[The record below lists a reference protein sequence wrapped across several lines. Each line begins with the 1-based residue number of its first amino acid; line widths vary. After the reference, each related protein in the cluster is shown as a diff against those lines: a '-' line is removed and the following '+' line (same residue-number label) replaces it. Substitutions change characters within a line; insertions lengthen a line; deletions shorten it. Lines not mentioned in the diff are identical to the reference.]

1 MATLDDFLPN
11 VITQDTRKRIQAHGD
26 LIPYL
31 SDPHSSLT
39 CGDID
44 ELINGLV
51 GWVNS
56 SNYKVSVNG
65 LEVLCLMVDRKGE
78 DFKHYVSHVLPSV
91 VDRLGDSKDQ
101 VRDMAQ
107 QLLMKLMMPATSPGY
122 VFERMMSAFTH
133 KLWHV
138 REGVL
143 ICLQNTLNTYGARC
157 LTLSKIVPNIRKL
170 LDDQNSQVRETAI
183 NTLVEIYRHVG
194 EKVRS
199 DLLKKGISQQR
210 LNQIFAK
217 FDEVKMSGNML
228 ATAHDYAPSRGS
240 TTDDELD
247 FGRPSS
253 YRSSGQ
259 TKRSTSSS
267 TIPRAPSRGP
277 SDCDDNEFARPLS
290 TKVPQ
295 AKKTSSSGLASGR
308 KTPSASAVTLRRRRS
323 ISSTGA
329 SGAGGVDEDYFM
341 KSFEDV
347 PKIQLFSSRDLNDHI
362 TKIRDMLSDPNTA
375 WEKRLDMMKTFR
387 GVMIAGGAQHDDF
400 LTQLRTLE
408 PCMSLAIKDLR
419 SQIVREACVTMAYLS
434 QQLGNRLDH
443 FCETQLPHL
452 IALIPNSAKV
462 MASSGIICIRFII
475 QYTHSYRLIP
485 IITGNL
491 TSKSNIIRRFCCELV
506 NQVLHN
512 WPTHVLEK
520 HIANL
525 QDAIKRGISDPD
537 SDARAFA
544 RKAFWGFAEHFK
556 DQADALLNALEPA
569 KQKMLQGELSGSS
582 SNNSLNSAEGLRI
595 KSRPRSASQDRGF
608 DSSTLGRIGKKK
620 HSRVSSARS
629 ETGAADLDTPIRSS
643 SRSSNTPKDR
653 IMRSSSAVDLANGR
667 MSPSPYG
674 RTSPSPY
681 GRTSP
686 GPYSIAATS
695 SGYSTYTPRRRTPA
709 QVAALSRMTA
719 GATSS
724 LPRQKSSASSVLS
737 PPERSRTRGRTT
749 TSSQSQPNSRSGS
762 PSSRLSYL
770 THTTGRAE
778 STMTPG
784 RPRRSAMVRS
794 QGASREGSPTRMNLQ
809 PGRERRLSG
818 SKLSTTKAGKGGNVM
833 AQRLLR
839 PGAELE
845 DAMADALSPRGEHPK
860 HIGPMRRRYD
870 TYDSDDAASET
881 SSVCSERSY
890 SSLGR
895 TSEASSTEFDKWYY
909 RLPTPTQSTNKDQG
923 TCSSSSTPPPNL
935 LDIQDTAEI
944 ITLIGSGSYTD
955 RKEGLIALQHLLR
968 AHRYLNRV
976 ELRKVTEVF
985 ARMFHDPHSK
995 VLSLFLDTLV
1005 DLMNVHS
1012 RDLTDQLY
1020 MIMTRLLMKTGADML
1035 GSVQAKVVRALEGVR
1050 ENFPCDQQFSIL
1062 TKLLIDQTQS
1072 PNLKVKT
1079 SILHYMHG
1087 LVADMD
1093 PSDFMNSTDTR
1104 LALSRIINFTT
1115 EPKSA
1120 DVRKGAQAVLIALF
1134 NLNPPEFSVM
1144 LSLLPK
1150 AFQDSATKILHNHI
1164 RTASHGHESDVLSP
1178 RNVTSPP
1185 KNRSRPP
1192 SRGGHRDEMETENM
1206 NPEDIYDSIK
1216 KTSAD
1221 IQNLSFNSKLENYE
1235 DVRKKREFT
1244 SQDSGIQDLRNDS
1257 PDAAD
1262 TRKGQYNPSHYQ
1274 DEGTLNGYNKS
1285 RLADTEFEDSEMFN
1299 EDPWKA
1305 LLGISSTSTDEC
1317 SENDIISDILTELS
1331 NHNERNDQR
1340 KNAMLSLI
1348 KLTREGTF
1356 GLWDEHFKTIL
1367 LILLETLGDNDGQVR
1382 ALALR
1387 VLREI
1392 LRNQPQRFRDY
1403 AELTTLRILEAHKD
1417 SVREVVRSAEE
1428 CADTLAN
1435 YIAPEQS
1442 VRILN
1447 PIIQTAQFPINL
1459 AAIKMQNKVIELL
1472 PKEAVETM
1480 MGEMIPGLLRG
1491 YDDQQSTVRKAAV
1504 FCLVSIYLTVGEVI
1518 WNHLTKL
1525 NYSKLKLLNL
1535 YIKRAQQK
1543 DSEKKVLSPNG
1554 TES

>member
-11 VITQDTRKRIQAHGD
+11 VTTQDTRKRIQAHGE
-26 LIPYL
+26 LIPFL

-44 ELINGLV
+44 ELINGLT

-56 SNYKVSVNG
+56 SNYKVSING
-65 LEVLCLMVDRKGE
+65 LEVLCLMVDRMGE

-101 VRDMAQ
+101 VRDQAQ

-157 LTLSKIVPNIRKL
+157 LHLSKIVPNICKL
-170 LDDQNSQVRETAI
+170 LDDQNSQVRETSI
-183 NTLVEIYRHVG
+183 NTLAEIYRHVG

-199 DLLKKGISQQR
+199 DLQKKGISQQR

-228 ATAHDYAPSRGS
+228 ATAHDYAPSRGG
-240 TTDDELD
+240 TDDELD

-253 YRSSGQ
+253 YRSGQ
-259 TKRSTSSS
+259 TKRTTSSS
-267 TIPRAPSRGP
+267 SVPRAPSRGP

-295 AKKTSSSGLASGR
+295 AKKTSSSLASGR

-347 PKIQLFSSRDLNDHI
+347 AKVQLFSSRDLHDQI
-362 TKIRDMLSDPNTA
+362 TKIRDILSDPNTA
-375 WEKRLDMMKTFR
+375 WEKRLDMMKMLR

-400 LTQLRTLE
+400 LSQLRTLE
-408 PCMSLAIKDLR
+408 PCMSMAVKDLR
-419 SQIVREACVTMAYLS
+419 SQIVREACVTLAYLS
-434 QQLGNRLDH
+434 QQLGNRFDH
-443 FCETQLPHL
+443 FTETQLPNL

-491 TSKSNIIRRFCCELV
+491 TSKSNVIRRFCCEIL

-537 SDARAFA
+537 SDARAFS

-629 ETGAADLDTPIRSS
+629 DTGAEMDVEGEHEPTKEA
-643 SRSSNTPKDR
+643 
-653 IMRSSSAVDLANGR
+653 
-667 MSPSPYG
+667 
-674 RTSPSPY
+674 
-681 GRTSP
+681 
-686 GPYSIAATS
+686 
-695 SGYSTYTPRRRTPA
+695 
-709 QVAALSRMTA
+709 
-719 GATSS
+719 
-724 LPRQKSSASSVLS
+724 
-737 PPERSRTRGRTT
+737 
-749 TSSQSQPNSRSGS
+749 NSRSGS

-784 RPRRSAMVRS
+784 RPRRSGMVRS

-818 SKLSTTKAGKGGNVM
+818 SKLSTNKGGKGNVM

-839 PGAELE
+839 PGSEVE
-845 DAMADALSPRGEHPK
+845 DAMADALSPKGEHPK
-860 HIGPMRRRYD
+860 HKGPMRRRYD

-909 RLPTPTQSTNKDQG
+909 RLPTPT
-923 TCSSSSTPPPNL
+923 
-935 LDIQDTAEI
+935 QDTAEI

-995 VLSLFLDTLV
+995 VMSLFLDTLV

-1035 GSVQAKVVRALEGVR
+1035 GSVQAKVTRALEGVR

-1072 PNLKVKT
+1072 PNLKPKVKT

-1087 LVADMD
+1087 LVGDMD

-1164 RTASHGHESDVLSP
+1164 RTTSHGHESEVLSP

-1192 SRGGHRDEMETENM
+1192 SRSGHRDEAETENM

-1285 RLADTEFEDSEMFN
+1285 RLADTEFDDSEMFN

-1331 NHNERNDQR
+1331 NHNERNDER

-1435 YIAPEQS
+1435 YIPPEQS

-1472 PKEAVETM
+1472 PKESVESM

-1543 DSEKKVLSPNG
+1543 ESEKKVLSPS
-1554 TES
+1554 TMDS

>member
-11 VITQDTRKRIQAHGD
+11 VTTQDTRKRIQAHGD
-26 LIPYL
+26 LIPFL
-31 SDPHSSLT
+31 SDPHSSLN
-39 CGDID
+39 CSDID

-65 LEVLCLMVDRKGE
+65 LEVLCLMVDRMGE

-101 VRDMAQ
+101 VRDQAQ

-122 VFERMMSAFTH
+122 VFERIMSAFTH

-157 LTLSKIVPNIRKL
+157 LHLSKIVPNICKL
-170 LDDQNSQVRETAI
+170 LDDQNSQVRETSIA
-183 NTLVEIYRHVG
+183 TLAEIYRHVG

-210 LNQIFAK
+210 LNQIFAR

-228 ATAHDYAPSRGS
+228 ATAHDYAPSRGG
-240 TTDDELD
+240 TDDELD

-253 YRSSGQ
+253 YRSGQ
-259 TKRSTSSS
+259 TKRTASSS
-267 TIPRAPSRGP
+267 SVPRAPSRGP

-295 AKKTSSSGLASGR
+295 AKKSSGLASGR

-329 SGAGGVDEDYFM
+329 SGAGGVDEDYFI

-347 PKIQLFSSRDLNDHI
+347 PKVQLFSSRDLNDQI
-362 TKIRDMLSDPNTA
+362 TKIKDLLSDPNSA
-375 WEKRLDMMKTFR
+375 WEKRLDMMKNLR

-400 LTQLRTLE
+400 HSLLRTLE
-408 PCMSLAIKDLR
+408 PCMSMAVKDLR
-419 SQIVREACVTMAYLS
+419 SQIVREACVTLAYLS
-434 QQLGNRLDH
+434 QQLGNRFDH
-443 FCETQLPHL
+443 FGETQLPNL
-452 IALIPNSAKV
+452 IPLIPNSAKV

-491 TSKSNIIRRFCCELV
+491 TSKSNIIRRFCCEII
-506 NQVLHN
+506 NQILHN

-525 QDAIKRGISDPD
+525 QDAIKRGINDPD
-537 SDARAFA
+537 SDARAFS

-629 ETGAADLDTPIRSS
+629 DTGAADLDTPIRSK
-643 SRSSNTPKDR
+643 SSNTPKDR
-653 IMRSSSAVDLANGR
+653 MMRSSSAIDLANGR
-667 MSPSPYG
+667 TSPSPYG

-695 SGYSTYTPRRRTPA
+695 SGYATYTPRRRTAA
-709 QVAALSRMTA
+709 QTAALSRMTA

-724 LPRQKSSASSVLS
+724 LPRQKSSASNVIS
-737 PPERSRTRGRTT
+737 PPERSRARGRTT

-784 RPRRSAMVRS
+784 RPRRSGMVRS

-818 SKLSTTKAGKGGNVM
+818 SKLSTSKGAKGNVM

-845 DAMADALSPRGEHPK
+845 DAMADALHK
-860 HIGPMRRRYD
+860 GPMRRRYD

-909 RLPTPTQSTNKDQG
+909 RLPTPT
-923 TCSSSSTPPPNL
+923 
-935 LDIQDTAEI
+935 QDTAEI

-995 VLSLFLDTLV
+995 VMSLFLDTLV

-1035 GSVQAKVVRALEGVR
+1035 GSVHAKVTRALDGVR
-1050 ENFPCDQQFSIL
+1050 ENFPCDQQFGIL

-1079 SILHYMHG
+1079 TILHYMHG
-1087 LVADMD
+1087 LVGDMD

-1192 SRGGHRDEMETENM
+1192 SRSGHRDEAETENM

-1257 PDAAD
+1257 PDAVD

-1285 RLADTEFEDSEMFN
+1285 RLADTEFDDSEMFN
-1299 EDPWKA
+1299 EA
-1305 LLGISSTSTDEC
+1305 ISAVTFGEC

-1331 NHNERNDQR
+1331 NHNERNDER

-1435 YIAPEQS
+1435 YIPPEQS

-1472 PKEAVETM
+1472 PKEAVESM
-1480 MGEMIPGLLRG
+1480 MGDMIPGLLR
-1491 YDDQQSTVRKAAV
+1491 VRIR
-1504 FCLVSIYLTVGEVI
+1504 FSSFI
-1518 WNHLTKL
+1518 
-1525 NYSKLKLLNL
+1525 
-1535 YIKRAQQK
+1535 
-1543 DSEKKVLSPNG
+1543 
-1554 TES
+1554 

>member
-11 VITQDTRKRIQAHGD
+11 VTTQDTRKRIQAHGD
-26 LIPYL
+26 LIPFL
-31 SDPHSSLT
+31 SDPHSSLN
-39 CGDID
+39 CSDID

-65 LEVLCLMVDRKGE
+65 LEVLCLMVDRMGE

-101 VRDMAQ
+101 VRDQAQ

-122 VFERMMSAFTH
+122 VFERIMSAFTH

-157 LTLSKIVPNIRKL
+157 LHLSKIVPNICKL
-170 LDDQNSQVRETAI
+170 LDDQNSQVRETSIA
-183 NTLVEIYRHVG
+183 TLAEIYRHVG

-210 LNQIFAK
+210 LNQIFAR

-228 ATAHDYAPSRGS
+228 ATAHDYAPSRGG
-240 TTDDELD
+240 TDDELD

-253 YRSSGQ
+253 YRSGQ
-259 TKRSTSSS
+259 TKRTASSS
-267 TIPRAPSRGP
+267 SVPRAPSRGP

-295 AKKTSSSGLASGR
+295 AKKSSGLASGR

-329 SGAGGVDEDYFM
+329 SGAGGVDEDYFI

-347 PKIQLFSSRDLNDHI
+347 PKVQLFSSRDLNDQI
-362 TKIRDMLSDPNTA
+362 TKIKDLLSDPNSA
-375 WEKRLDMMKTFR
+375 WEKRLDMMKNLR

-400 LTQLRTLE
+400 HSLLRTLE
-408 PCMSLAIKDLR
+408 PCMSMAVKDLR
-419 SQIVREACVTMAYLS
+419 SQIVREACVTLAYLS
-434 QQLGNRLDH
+434 QQLGNRFDH
-443 FCETQLPHL
+443 FGETQLPNL
-452 IALIPNSAKV
+452 IPLIPNSAKV

-491 TSKSNIIRRFCCELV
+491 TSKSNIIRRFCCEII
-506 NQVLHN
+506 NQILHN

-525 QDAIKRGISDPD
+525 QDAIKRGINDPD
-537 SDARAFA
+537 SDARAFS

-629 ETGAADLDTPIRSS
+629 DTGADMDVEG
-643 SRSSNTPKDR
+643 DHE
-653 IMRSSSAVDLANGR
+653 
-667 MSPSPYG
+667 PSKE
-674 RTSPSPY
+674 
-681 GRTSP
+681 
-686 GPYSIAATS
+686 A
-695 SGYSTYTPRRRTPA
+695 
-709 QVAALSRMTA
+709 
-719 GATSS
+719 
-724 LPRQKSSASSVLS
+724 
-737 PPERSRTRGRTT
+737 
-749 TSSQSQPNSRSGS
+749 NSRSGS

-784 RPRRSAMVRS
+784 RPRRSGMVRS

-818 SKLSTTKAGKGGNVM
+818 SKLSTSKGAKGNVM

-845 DAMADALSPRGEHPK
+845 DAMADALHK
-860 HIGPMRRRYD
+860 GPMRRRYD

-909 RLPTPTQSTNKDQG
+909 RLPTPT
-923 TCSSSSTPPPNL
+923 
-935 LDIQDTAEI
+935 QDTAEI

-995 VLSLFLDTLV
+995 VMSLFLDTLV

-1035 GSVQAKVVRALEGVR
+1035 GSVHAKVTRALDGVR
-1050 ENFPCDQQFSIL
+1050 ENFPCDQQFGIL

-1079 SILHYMHG
+1079 TILHYMHG
-1087 LVADMD
+1087 LVGDMD

-1192 SRGGHRDEMETENM
+1192 SRSGHRDEAETENM

-1257 PDAAD
+1257 PDAVD

-1285 RLADTEFEDSEMFN
+1285 RLADTEFDDSEMFN

-1305 LLGISSTSTDEC
+1305 LLGISDTSTDEC

-1331 NHNERNDQR
+1331 NHNERNDER

-1435 YIAPEQS
+1435 YIPPEQS

-1472 PKEAVETM
+1472 PKEAVESM
-1480 MGEMIPGLLRG
+1480 MGDMIPGLLR
-1491 YDDQQSTVRKAAV
+1491 VRIR
-1504 FCLVSIYLTVGEVI
+1504 FSSFI
-1518 WNHLTKL
+1518 
-1525 NYSKLKLLNL
+1525 
-1535 YIKRAQQK
+1535 
-1543 DSEKKVLSPNG
+1543 
-1554 TES
+1554 

>member
-11 VITQDTRKRIQAHGD
+11 VTTQDTRKRIQAHGD
-26 LIPYL
+26 LIPFL
-31 SDPHSSLT
+31 SDPHSSLN
-39 CGDID
+39 CSDID

-65 LEVLCLMVDRKGE
+65 LEVLCLMVDRMGE

-101 VRDMAQ
+101 VRDQAQ

-122 VFERMMSAFTH
+122 VFERIMSAFTH

-157 LTLSKIVPNIRKL
+157 LHLSKIVPNICKL
-170 LDDQNSQVRETAI
+170 LDDQNSQVRETSIA
-183 NTLVEIYRHVG
+183 TLAEIYRHVG

-210 LNQIFAK
+210 LNQIFAR

-228 ATAHDYAPSRGS
+228 ATAHDYAPSRGG
-240 TTDDELD
+240 TDDELD

-253 YRSSGQ
+253 YRSGQ
-259 TKRSTSSS
+259 TKRTASSS
-267 TIPRAPSRGP
+267 SVPRAPSRGP

-295 AKKTSSSGLASGR
+295 AKKSSGLASGR

-329 SGAGGVDEDYFM
+329 SGAGGVDEDYFI

-347 PKIQLFSSRDLNDHI
+347 PKVQLFSSRDLNDQI
-362 TKIRDMLSDPNTA
+362 TKIKDLLSDPNSA
-375 WEKRLDMMKTFR
+375 WEKRLDMMKNLR

-400 LTQLRTLE
+400 HSLLRTLE
-408 PCMSLAIKDLR
+408 PCMSMAVKDLR
-419 SQIVREACVTMAYLS
+419 SQIVREACVTLAYLS
-434 QQLGNRLDH
+434 QQLGNRFDH
-443 FCETQLPHL
+443 FGETQLPNL
-452 IALIPNSAKV
+452 IPLIPNSAKV

-491 TSKSNIIRRFCCELV
+491 TSKSNIIRRFCCEII
-506 NQVLHN
+506 NQILHN

-525 QDAIKRGISDPD
+525 QDAIKRGINDPD
-537 SDARAFA
+537 SDARAFS

-629 ETGAADLDTPIRSS
+629 DTGAA
-643 SRSSNTPKDR
+643 
-653 IMRSSSAVDLANGR
+653 
-667 MSPSPYG
+667 
-674 RTSPSPY
+674 
-681 GRTSP
+681 
-686 GPYSIAATS
+686 
-695 SGYSTYTPRRRTPA
+695 
-709 QVAALSRMTA
+709 
-719 GATSS
+719 
-724 LPRQKSSASSVLS
+724 RQKSSASNVIS
-737 PPERSRTRGRTT
+737 PPERSRARGRTT

-784 RPRRSAMVRS
+784 RPRRSGMVRS

-818 SKLSTTKAGKGGNVM
+818 SKLSTSKGAKGNVM

-845 DAMADALSPRGEHPK
+845 DAMADALHK
-860 HIGPMRRRYD
+860 GPMRRRYD

-909 RLPTPTQSTNKDQG
+909 RLPTPT
-923 TCSSSSTPPPNL
+923 
-935 LDIQDTAEI
+935 QDTAEI

-995 VLSLFLDTLV
+995 VMSLFLDTLV

-1035 GSVQAKVVRALEGVR
+1035 GSVHAKVTRALDGVR
-1050 ENFPCDQQFSIL
+1050 ENFPCDQQFGIL

-1079 SILHYMHG
+1079 TILHYMHG
-1087 LVADMD
+1087 LVGDMD

-1192 SRGGHRDEMETENM
+1192 SRSGHRDEAETENM

-1257 PDAAD
+1257 PDAVD

-1285 RLADTEFEDSEMFN
+1285 RLADTEFDDSEMFN

-1305 LLGISSTSTDEC
+1305 LLGISDTSTDEC

-1331 NHNERNDQR
+1331 NHNERNDER

-1435 YIAPEQS
+1435 YIPPEQS

-1472 PKEAVETM
+1472 PKEAVESM
-1480 MGEMIPGLLRG
+1480 MGDMIPGLLR
-1491 YDDQQSTVRKAAV
+1491 VRIR
-1504 FCLVSIYLTVGEVI
+1504 FSSFI
-1518 WNHLTKL
+1518 
-1525 NYSKLKLLNL
+1525 
-1535 YIKRAQQK
+1535 
-1543 DSEKKVLSPNG
+1543 
-1554 TES
+1554 

>member
-308 KTPSASAVTLRRRRS
+308 KTPSAS
-323 ISSTGA
+323 GA

-629 ETGAADLDTPIRSS
+629 ETGAA
-643 SRSSNTPKDR
+643 
-653 IMRSSSAVDLANGR
+653 
-667 MSPSPYG
+667 
-674 RTSPSPY
+674 
-681 GRTSP
+681 
-686 GPYSIAATS
+686 
-695 SGYSTYTPRRRTPA
+695 
-709 QVAALSRMTA
+709 
-719 GATSS
+719 
-724 LPRQKSSASSVLS
+724 
-737 PPERSRTRGRTT
+737 
-749 TSSQSQPNSRSGS
+749 NSRSGS

-895 TSEASSTEFDKWYY
+895 TSE
-909 RLPTPTQSTNKDQG
+909 
-923 TCSSSSTPPPNL
+923 
-935 LDIQDTAEI
+935 DTAEI

-1299 EDPWKA
+1299 E
-1305 LLGISSTSTDEC
+1305 EC

>member
-845 DAMADALSPRGEHPK
+845 DAMADAL

-895 TSEASSTEFDKWYY
+895 TSE
-909 RLPTPTQSTNKDQG
+909 
-923 TCSSSSTPPPNL
+923 
-935 LDIQDTAEI
+935 DTAEI

-1072 PNLKVKT
+1072 PNLKPKVKT

>member
-895 TSEASSTEFDKWYY
+895 TSE
-909 RLPTPTQSTNKDQG
+909 
-923 TCSSSSTPPPNL
+923 
-935 LDIQDTAEI
+935 DTAEI

-1072 PNLKVKT
+1072 PNLKPKVKT

>member
-1 MATLDDFLPN
+1 MSSDRSPSEELNGDLWSSPLMHYTSPFDDFKELFE
-11 VITQDTRKRIQAHGD
+11 
-26 LIPYL
+26 
-31 SDPHSSLT
+31 
-39 CGDID
+39 DID
-44 ELINGLV
+44 ENDNV
-51 GWVNS
+51 FQFPETP
-56 SNYKVSVNG
+56 KT
-65 LEVLCLMVDRKGE
+65 
-78 DFKHYVSHVLPSV
+78 
-91 VDRLGDSKDQ
+91 SK
-101 VRDMAQ
+101 
-107 QLLMKLMMPATSPGY
+107 
-122 VFERMMSAFTH
+122 
-133 KLWHV
+133 
-138 REGVL
+138 
-143 ICLQNTLNTYGARC
+143 
-157 LTLSKIVPNIRKL
+157 
-170 LDDQNSQVRETAI
+170 
-183 NTLVEIYRHVG
+183 
-194 EKVRS
+194 
-199 DLLKKGISQQR
+199 LK
-210 LNQIFAK
+210 
-217 FDEVKMSGNML
+217 
-228 ATAHDYAPSRGS
+228 TPSRGS

-1072 PNLKVKT
+1072 PNLKPKVKT

>member
-11 VITQDTRKRIQAHGD
+11 VTTQDTRKRIQAHGE
-26 LIPYL
+26 LIPFL

-44 ELINGLV
+44 ELINGLT

-56 SNYKVSVNG
+56 SNYKVSING
-65 LEVLCLMVDRKGE
+65 LEVLCLMVDRMGE

-101 VRDMAQ
+101 VRDQAQ

-157 LTLSKIVPNIRKL
+157 LHLSKIVPNICKL
-170 LDDQNSQVRETAI
+170 LDDQNSQVRETSI
-183 NTLVEIYRHVG
+183 NTLAEIYRHVG

-199 DLLKKGISQQR
+199 DLQKKGISQQR

-228 ATAHDYAPSRGS
+228 ATAHDYAPSRGG
-240 TTDDELD
+240 TDDELD

-253 YRSSGQ
+253 YRSGQ
-259 TKRSTSSS
+259 TKRTTSSS
-267 TIPRAPSRGP
+267 SVPRAPSRGP

-295 AKKTSSSGLASGR
+295 AKKTSSSLASGR

-347 PKIQLFSSRDLNDHI
+347 AKVQLFSSRDLHDQI
-362 TKIRDMLSDPNTA
+362 TKIRDILSDPNTA
-375 WEKRLDMMKTFR
+375 WEKRLDMMKMLR

-400 LTQLRTLE
+400 LSQLRTLE
-408 PCMSLAIKDLR
+408 PCMSMAVKDLR
-419 SQIVREACVTMAYLS
+419 SQIVREACVTLAYLS
-434 QQLGNRLDH
+434 QQLGNRFDH
-443 FCETQLPHL
+443 FTETQLPNL

-491 TSKSNIIRRFCCELV
+491 TSKSNVIRRFCCEIL

-537 SDARAFA
+537 SDARAFS

-629 ETGAADLDTPIRSS
+629 DTGAADLDTPIRSS
-643 SRSSNTPKDR
+643 SKSSNTPKDR

-719 GATSS
+719 GATNS

-737 PPERSRTRGRTT
+737 PPERSRPRGRTT

-784 RPRRSAMVRS
+784 RPRRSGMVRS

-818 SKLSTTKAGKGGNVM
+818 SKLSTNKGGKGNVM

-839 PGAELE
+839 PGSEVE
-845 DAMADALSPRGEHPK
+845 DAMADALSPKGEHPK
-860 HIGPMRRRYD
+860 HKGPMRRRYD

-909 RLPTPTQSTNKDQG
+909 RLPTPT
-923 TCSSSSTPPPNL
+923 
-935 LDIQDTAEI
+935 QDTAEI

-995 VLSLFLDTLV
+995 VMSLFLDTLV

-1035 GSVQAKVVRALEGVR
+1035 GSVQAKVTRALEGVR

-1072 PNLKVKT
+1072 PNLKPKVKT

-1087 LVADMD
+1087 LVGDMD

-1164 RTASHGHESDVLSP
+1164 RTTSHGHESEVLSP

-1192 SRGGHRDEMETENM
+1192 SRSGHRDEAETENM

-1285 RLADTEFEDSEMFN
+1285 RLADTEFDDSEMFN
-1299 EDPWKA
+1299 EA
-1305 LLGISSTSTDEC
+1305 VSAVTFGEC

-1331 NHNERNDQR
+1331 NHNERNDER

-1435 YIAPEQS
+1435 YIPPEQS

-1472 PKEAVETM
+1472 PKESVESM

-1543 DSEKKVLSPNG
+1543 ESEKKVLSPS
-1554 TES
+1554 TMDS

>member
-895 TSEASSTEFDKWYY
+895 TSE
-909 RLPTPTQSTNKDQG
+909 STNKDQG

-1072 PNLKVKT
+1072 PNLKPKVKT

>member
-308 KTPSASAVTLRRRRS
+308 KTPSAS
-323 ISSTGA
+323 GA

-1072 PNLKVKT
+1072 PNLKPKVKT

>member
-629 ETGAADLDTPIRSS
+629 ETGAA
-643 SRSSNTPKDR
+643 
-653 IMRSSSAVDLANGR
+653 
-667 MSPSPYG
+667 
-674 RTSPSPY
+674 
-681 GRTSP
+681 
-686 GPYSIAATS
+686 
-695 SGYSTYTPRRRTPA
+695 
-709 QVAALSRMTA
+709 
-719 GATSS
+719 
-724 LPRQKSSASSVLS
+724 RQKSSASSVLS

-1072 PNLKVKT
+1072 PNLKPKVKT

>member
-1072 PNLKVKT
+1072 PNLKPKVKT

-1299 EDPWKA
+1299 EA
-1305 LLGISSTSTDEC
+1305 VSAVTFGEC

>member
-629 ETGAADLDTPIRSS
+629 ETGADLDVEGEHEPTVE
-643 SRSSNTPKDR
+643 
-653 IMRSSSAVDLANGR
+653 A
-667 MSPSPYG
+667 
-674 RTSPSPY
+674 
-681 GRTSP
+681 
-686 GPYSIAATS
+686 
-695 SGYSTYTPRRRTPA
+695 
-709 QVAALSRMTA
+709 
-719 GATSS
+719 
-724 LPRQKSSASSVLS
+724 RQKSSASSVLS

-1072 PNLKVKT
+1072 PNLKPKVKT

>member
-1072 PNLKVKT
+1072 PNLKPKVKT

-1299 EDPWKA
+1299 E
-1305 LLGISSTSTDEC
+1305 EC